1 MNLSRIANVSDA
13 RRLARRTL
21 PPVVFDYIDG
31 AADDEVTMRE
41 NERAFEDV
49 VFRPRMASSVPSPDL
64 SSTALG
70 TAVDL
75 PVLLAP
81 CGLVRAMHPDSG
93 AGVARAAAS
102 RGTISVLSTVAG
114 APVAEVAPAAPG
126 RVWFQL
132 YSAGGRPV
140 AEQLCGAAAEAG
152 VRVLVVTVDTPTLGN
167 RERDVHHGVATPLRI
182 DAHNALRLG
191 PQVLSRPAWAYRMA
205 RDGLRILGAN
215 RRGPTRPQRAT
226 SAAVASGLGDR
237 QAQADGAAR
246 RMLTMSASPFSW
258 DDIAW
263 MRSVWQGSLVVK
275 GLLSG
280 DDAQKAVDCGA
291 DAVIVSNH
299 GGRQLDGAPATL
311 RVLPEVV
318 AAVGGAASSTE
329 VFLDSGVRRGSH
341 VVKALALGA
350 RGVLIGRP
358 YLWGLAAGGQAGV
371 ERVLDLLYDEIQ
383 RTMVLLGC
391 ASLGDLSADWVQPRL
406 SPTF

>member
-1 MNLSRIANVSDA
+1 MKLDRIANVSDA

-21 PPVVFDYIDG
+21 PAVIFDYIDG

-49 VFRPRMASSVPSPDL
+49 VFRPRMACSVPSPDL
-64 SSTALG
+64 STTVLG
-70 TAVDL
+70 TSVDL

-81 CGLVRAMHPDSG
+81 CGLVRAMHPDSA
-93 AGVARAAAS
+93 AGIARAAAS
-102 RGTISVLSTVAG
+102 RRTVSVLSTVAG
-114 APVAEVAPAAPG
+114 APVAAVAPEAPG

-140 AEQLCGAAAEAG
+140 SEQLCGAAAEAG

-182 DAHNALRLG
+182 DAHNALRIG
-191 PQVLSRPAWAYRMA
+191 PQVLSRPAWAYRMV
-205 RDGLRILGAN
+205 RDGLRILGAS
-215 RRGPTRPQRAT
+215 RPSTAGVPRTT
-226 SAAVASGLGDR
+226 SGAVVSGLGKSPSDT
-237 QAQADGAAR
+237 AAE

-258 DDIAW
+258 EDIAW
-263 MRSVWQGSLVVK
+263 LRSVWNGALVVK

-280 DDAQKAVDCGA
+280 DDAKKAVDCGA
-291 DAVIVSNH
+291 EAVVVSNH

-311 RVLPEVV
+311 QVLPEVV
-318 AAVGGAASSTE
+318 AAVGGAGSSTE
-329 VFLDSGVRRGSH
+329 VFLDGGVRRGSH
-341 VVKALALGA
+341 VVKAVALGA
-350 RGVLIGRP
+350 RAVLIGRP

-371 ERVLDLLYDEIQ
+371 ERVLDLFYDEVQ

-391 ASLGDLSADWVQPRL
+391 ASVSDLAGEWLQPGE
-406 SPTF
+406 PPGA